1 MKNTIA
7 LLLSLALI
15 LGLTACGGS
24 AAPSASAAPEAEN
37 AESASTAQ
45 ETQAPEA
52 AENAEF
58 HTMADVFAYDS
69 DNYAS
74 GGDYYIYVFE
84 KDGIIYRA
92 TAKFPP
98 DVSEKVAAIDIFDEQ
113 YDAKVREAV
122 APLEI
127 EKLDNLTEMIPPQ
140 EELDA
145 LVGKT
150 GQDLP
155 LEIEKLDNL
164 TEMIPPQEE
173 LDALV
178 GKTGQDLLDD
188 GWTIWSYQL
197 DIMEFGLHHGP
208 FAFTVVF
215 DGELEMT
222 DSFDEYAAIA
232 PLTIKSVTYDGIG
245 DGTETES

>member
-24 AAPSASAAPEAEN
+24 AASSASAAPETEN
-37 AESASTAQ
+37 AESASAAQ

-52 AENAEF
+52 ADSPEF
-58 HTMADVFAYDS
+58 RTMGDVFAYDS

-74 GGDYYIYVFE
+74 GDDYYIYVFE

-150 GQDLP
+150 GQDL
-155 LEIEKLDNL
+155 
-164 TEMIPPQEE
+164 
-173 LDALV
+173 
-178 GKTGQDLLDD
+178 LDD

-222 DSFDEYAAIA
+222 DDFDEYAAIA

>member
-24 AAPSASAAPEAEN
+24 AASSASAAPETEN
-37 AESASTAQ
+37 AESASAAQ

-52 AENAEF
+52 ADSPEF
-58 HTMADVFAYDS
+58 RTMGDVFAYDS

-74 GGDYYIYVFE
+74 GDDYYIYVFE

-150 GQDLP
+150 GQDL
-155 LEIEKLDNL
+155 
-164 TEMIPPQEE
+164 
-173 LDALV
+173 LDA
-178 GKTGQDLLDD
+178 

>member
-52 AENAEF
+52 ADNAEF

-150 GQDLP
+150 GQDL
-155 LEIEKLDNL
+155 
-164 TEMIPPQEE
+164 
-173 LDALV
+173 
-178 GKTGQDLLDD
+178 LDD

-222 DSFDEYAAIA
+222 DDFDEYAAIA

>member
-127 EKLDNLTEMIPPQ
+127 EKLDNLTEMIPS
-140 EELDA
+140 
-145 LVGKT
+145 
-150 GQDLP
+150 
-155 LEIEKLDNL
+155 
-164 TEMIPPQEE
+164 QEE

-222 DSFDEYAAIA
+222 DDFDEYAAIA

>member
-24 AAPSASAAPEAEN
+24 AASSASAAQETEN
-37 AESASTAQ
+37 AESVSVAQ
-45 ETQAPEA
+45 EAQAPEA
-52 AENAEF
+52 ADSPEF
-58 HTMADVFAYDS
+58 RTMGDVFAYDS

-74 GGDYYIYVFE
+74 GDDYYIYVFE

-150 GQDLP
+150 GQDL
-155 LEIEKLDNL
+155 
-164 TEMIPPQEE
+164 
-173 LDALV
+173 
-178 GKTGQDLLDD
+178 LDD

-222 DSFDEYAAIA
+222 DDFDEYAAIA

>member
-24 AAPSASAAPEAEN
+24 AALSASAAPEAEN
-37 AESASTAQ
+37 AESASAAQ

-52 AENAEF
+52 ADNAEF

-74 GGDYYIYVFE
+74 GGDFYIYVFE

-113 YDAKVREAV
+113 YDAMVREAV

-150 GQDLP
+150 GQDL
-155 LEIEKLDNL
+155 
-164 TEMIPPQEE
+164 
-173 LDALV
+173 LDA
-178 GKTGQDLLDD
+178 

-222 DSFDEYAAIA
+222 DDFDEYAAIA

>member
-37 AESASTAQ
+37 AESASAAQ

-52 AENAEF
+52 ADNAEF

-127 EKLDNLTEMIPPQ
+127 EKLDNLS
-140 EELDA
+140 
-145 LVGKT
+145 
-150 GQDLP
+150 
-155 LEIEKLDNL
+155 
-164 TEMIPPQEE
+164 EMIPPQEE

-222 DSFDEYAAIA
+222 DDFDEYAAIA

>member
-24 AAPSASAAPEAEN
+24 AASSASIVPETEN
-37 AESASTAQ
+37 AESVSAAQ

-52 AENAEF
+52 ADSPEF
-58 HTMADVFAYDS
+58 QTMADVFAYDS

-150 GQDLP
+150 GQDL
-155 LEIEKLDNL
+155 
-164 TEMIPPQEE
+164 
-173 LDALV
+173 LDA
-178 GKTGQDLLDD
+178 

-222 DSFDEYAAIA
+222 DDFDEYAAIA
-232 PLTIKSVTYDGIG
+232 PLTIKAVT
-245 DGTETES
+245 

>member
-150 GQDLP
+150 GQDL
-155 LEIEKLDNL
+155 
-164 TEMIPPQEE
+164 
-173 LDALV
+173 LDA
-178 GKTGQDLLDD
+178 

-222 DSFDEYAAIA
+222 DDFDEYAAIA

>member
-37 AESASTAQ
+37 AESASAAQ

-52 AENAEF
+52 ADNAEF

-74 GGDYYIYVFE
+74 GDDYYIYVFE

-122 APLEI
+122 A
-127 EKLDNLTEMIPPQ
+127 
-140 EELDA
+140 
-145 LVGKT
+145 
-150 GQDLP
+150 P

>member
-150 GQDLP
+150 GQDL
-155 LEIEKLDNL
+155 
-164 TEMIPPQEE
+164 
-173 LDALV
+173 
-178 GKTGQDLLDD
+178 LDD

>member
-24 AAPSASAAPEAEN
+24 ASSSASAAPETEN
-37 AESASTAQ
+37 AERASAAQ
-45 ETQAPEA
+45 ETQTPEA
-52 AENAEF
+52 ADNAGF

-69 DNYAS
+69 DNYAF
-74 GGDYYIYVFE
+74 GDDYYIYVFE

-92 TAKFPP
+92 TAKFPT

-150 GQDLP
+150 GQDL
-155 LEIEKLDNL
+155 
-164 TEMIPPQEE
+164 
-173 LDALV
+173 LDA
-178 GKTGQDLLDD
+178 

>member
-52 AENAEF
+52 ADNAEF

-74 GGDYYIYVFE
+74 GGDFYIYVFE

-150 GQDLP
+150 GQDL
-155 LEIEKLDNL
+155 
-164 TEMIPPQEE
+164 
-173 LDALV
+173 
-178 GKTGQDLLDD
+178 LDD

-222 DSFDEYAAIA
+222 DDFDEYAAIA

>member
-24 AAPSASAAPEAEN
+24 AASSASAAPETEN
-37 AESASTAQ
+37 AESASAAQ

-52 AENAEF
+52 ADNAEF

-69 DNYAS
+69 DNYAA

-127 EKLDNLTEMIPPQ
+127 EKLDNLS
-140 EELDA
+140 
-145 LVGKT
+145 
-150 GQDLP
+150 
-155 LEIEKLDNL
+155 
-164 TEMIPPQEE
+164 EMIPPQEE

-222 DSFDEYAAIA
+222 DDFDEYAAIA

>member
-122 APLEI
+122 APL
-127 EKLDNLTEMIPPQ
+127 K
-140 EELDA
+140 
-145 LVGKT
+145 
-150 GQDLP
+150 
-155 LEIEKLDNL
+155 IEKLDNL

-222 DSFDEYAAIA
+222 DDFDEYAAIA

>member
-1 MKNTIA
+1 
-7 LLLSLALI
+7 
-15 LGLTACGGS
+15 
-24 AAPSASAAPEAEN
+24 
-37 AESASTAQ
+37 
-45 ETQAPEA
+45 
-52 AENAEF
+52 
-58 HTMADVFAYDS
+58 MADVFAYDS

-150 GQDLP
+150 GQDL
-155 LEIEKLDNL
+155 
-164 TEMIPPQEE
+164 
-173 LDALV
+173 LDA
-178 GKTGQDLLDD
+178 

-222 DSFDEYAAIA
+222 DDFDEYAAIA

>member
-24 AAPSASAAPEAEN
+24 AASSASAVPEAEN
-37 AESASTAQ
+37 AASASAAQ

-52 AENAEF
+52 ADSPEF
-58 HTMADVFAYDS
+58 RTMGDVFAYDS
-69 DNYAS
+69 ENYAF
-74 GGDYYIYVFE
+74 GDDYYIYVFE

-122 APLEI
+122 APL
-127 EKLDNLTEMIPPQ
+127 K
-140 EELDA
+140 
-145 LVGKT
+145 
-150 GQDLP
+150 
-155 LEIEKLDNL
+155 IEKLDNL

-222 DSFDEYAAIA
+222 DDFDEYAAIA

>member
-24 AAPSASAAPEAEN
+24 AASSASAAPEAEN

-52 AENAEF
+52 ADNAEF

-150 GQDLP
+150 GQDL
-155 LEIEKLDNL
+155 
-164 TEMIPPQEE
+164 
-173 LDALV
+173 LDA
-178 GKTGQDLLDD
+178 

-222 DSFDEYAAIA
+222 DDFDEYAAIA

>member
-24 AAPSASAAPEAEN
+24 AASSASAVPEAEN
-37 AESASTAQ
+37 AESVSAAQ

-122 APLEI
+122 APL
-127 EKLDNLTEMIPPQ
+127 K
-140 EELDA
+140 
-145 LVGKT
+145 
-150 GQDLP
+150 
-155 LEIEKLDNL
+155 IEKLDNL

-215 DGELEMT
+215 NGELEMT
-222 DSFDEYAAIA
+222 DDFDEYAAIA

>member
-7 LLLSLALI
+7 LLFSLALI

-24 AAPSASAAPEAEN
+24 ASSSASAAPETEN
-37 AESASTAQ
+37 AESVSAAQ

-52 AENAEF
+52 ADNAEF

-92 TAKFPP
+92 TAKFPL
-98 DVSEKVAAIDIFDEQ
+98 DVSERVAAIDIFDEQ

-150 GQDLP
+150 GQDL
-155 LEIEKLDNL
+155 
-164 TEMIPPQEE
+164 
-173 LDALV
+173 LDA
-178 GKTGQDLLDD
+178 

-222 DSFDEYAAIA
+222 DDFDEYAAIA